1 MAQLSVTFTDHQAFC
16 VIAVAGDL
24 DVLSADL
31 LQQAI
36 GRAVTGGRADL
47 VVDAA
52 ALSFCDSRGLWTL
65 IAAHRQMTAQGG
77 SLRLARVH
85 GALDHLLKL
94 TGLAAL
100 FPSDGELDRQVEMLT
115 AAARSRAP
123 GARIDARGPDL
134 IH

>member
-1 MAQLSVTFTDHQAFC
+1 MAQLTVTVTDHHAFC
-16 VIAVAGDL
+16 VVAVTGDL

-36 GRAVTGGRADL
+36 DRAVARGRTDL

-65 IAAHRQMTAQGG
+65 ITGHRRVAAQGG
-77 SLRLARVH
+77 SLRLARVQ
-85 GALDHLLKL
+85 GVLAHLLRL
-94 TGLAAL
+94 TGLTAL
-100 FPSDGELDRQVEMLT
+100 FPSDGELDRQVETLT
-115 AAARSRAP
+115 AAARGRAP
-123 GARIDARGPDL
+123 GTRTDARGPDL